1 MYPSLLQSI
10 MKNETRRRLQ
20 ENKPN
25 RTQFVFFT
33 VLRAET
39 IASYRIYCY
48 DFIKA
53 ESKTVIPAEVIGAWW
68 CSWSSKPV
76 WGLKGPGWVR
86 FPFAS
91 AIFSPNG

>member
-1 MYPSLLQSI
+1 MQNKANFHKGQTNVSFFVTKDYE
-10 MKNETRRRLQ
+10 NEPRRRLQ

-39 IASYRIYCY
+39 IASCRIYCY

-53 ESKTVIPAEVIGAWW
+53 E
-68 CSWSSKPV
+68 
-76 WGLKGPGWVR
+76 
-86 FPFAS
+86 
-91 AIFSPNG
+91 